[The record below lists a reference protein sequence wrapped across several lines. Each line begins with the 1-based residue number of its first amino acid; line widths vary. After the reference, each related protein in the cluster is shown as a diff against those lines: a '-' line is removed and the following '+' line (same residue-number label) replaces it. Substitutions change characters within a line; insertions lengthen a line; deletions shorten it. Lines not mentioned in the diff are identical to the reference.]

1 MWRVARAGASRTLTA
16 FFTDRNSEV
25 KLRLVPQGHDYFQ
38 AFSEIAANLDAAAAL
53 LAKLMT
59 EFSQAKIVARE
70 ILEHEHV
77 GDKLVH
83 DVVHRLNHSFIT
95 PIDREDIYELV
106 TTLDEILDNIEAAA
120 DAMILYRIEAP
131 TPQCIR
137 QSEIIAIATHVLRES
152 IDGLE
157 KRDGLH
163 EKVIEINRLENDGD
177 RTHRDAVASLFDGD
191 MKCTDIIKWKDIYE
205 TLESAIDECEH
216 VANIVEGIVLKHN

>member
-1 MWRVARAGASRTLTA
+1 MWRAARAGASHGLTA
-16 FFTDRNSEV
+16 FLTDRNNDV
-25 KLRLVPQGHDYFQ
+25 KLRLVPKGHDYFK
-38 AFSEIAANLDAAAAL
+38 AFSEIAANLEAAATL

-83 DVVHRLNHSFIT
+83 DVVHRLNNSFIT

-120 DAMILYRIEAP
+120 DAMILYRVEAP
-131 TPQCIR
+131 TPQAIR
-137 QSEIIAIATHVLRES
+137 QSEIIATAARVLRES

>member
-1 MWRVARAGASRTLTA
+1 MWRAARAGAPRTLTA
-16 FFTDRNSEV
+16 FLTDRNNDV
-25 KLRLVPQGHDYFQ
+25 KLRLVPKGHDYFK
-38 AFSEIAANLDAAAAL
+38 AFSEIAANLEAAAAL
-53 LAKLMT
+53 LHRLMLEFGEAKT
-59 EFSQAKIVARE
+59 IARE

-83 DVVHRLNHSFIT
+83 DVVHRLNNSFIT

-120 DAMILYRIEAP
+120 DAMILYRVEAP
-131 TPQCIR
+131 TPQATR
-137 QSEIIAIATHVLRES
+137 QSEIIATAARVLLES
-152 IDGLE
+152 INGLE

>member
-1 MWRVARAGASRTLTA
+1 VRLH
-16 FFTDRNSEV
+16 
-25 KLRLVPQGHDYFQ
+25 LVPKGHNYFV
-38 AFSEIAANLDAAAAL
+38 AFSEQAANLSAAADL
-53 LAKLMT
+53 LARLMAD
-59 EFSQAKIVARE
+59 FSSAKTVARE

-83 DVVHRLNHSFIT
+83 DVVHTLNQTFIT

-106 TTLDEILDNIEAAA
+106 TTTDDILDNIEAAA

-131 TPQCIR
+131 TPQAVR
-137 QSEIIAIATHVLRES
+137 QSEIIAAACKVLRET

-177 RTHRDAVASLFDGD
+177 RTYRDAVASLFDD
-191 MKCTDIIKWKDIYE
+191 EMECTEIIKWKDVYE
-205 TLESAIDECEH
+205 LLEDAIDECEH
-216 VANIVEGIVLKHN
+216 VANIVESIVLKDD

>member
-1 MWRVARAGASRTLTA
+1 VPGSPGRGRASALTA
-16 FFTDRNSEV
+16 FLTDGNDDV
-25 KLRLVPQGHDYFQ
+25 KFRLVPQGHDYFK
-38 AFSEIAANLDAAAAL
+38 AFSEIAANLEGAATL
-53 LAKLMT
+53 LHRLMQEFGEAKTL
-59 EFSQAKIVARE
+59 ARE
-70 ILEHEHV
+70 VLEREHV

-106 TTLDEILDNIEAAA
+106 TTMDEILDNIEAAA
-120 DAMILYRIEAP
+120 DAMILYRVEAP
-131 TPQCIR
+131 TPQATR
-137 QSEIIAIATHVLRES
+137 QSEIIATAARVLRES

-177 RTHRDAVASLFDGD
+177 RTHRDAVASLFEGD

-205 TLESAIDECEH
+205 MLEAAIDECEH
-216 VANIVEGIVLKHN
+216 VANIVEGIVLKHD